1 MTQGTRAKAAP
12 AMTVDAGATL
22 PRREEYS
29 PLDAPSQ
36 ELLMPSMPL
45 DAVRTQDPGAALAE
59 RAEAGL
65 LGRAADGELQA
76 FEQLYRA
83 YHPRLTR
90 FLDRLTRRPG
100 LVGELL
106 NDTMLVVW
114 NRAATYNGRCKVS
127 TWIFAIAYRKAMKA
141 LSRLDE
147 PMADASDDD
156 QPAPPESGPEYHA
169 AQSQIR
175 AVLAQAMDQLSFEQ
189 RAVVHLTYFHGIGC
203 REISEIVGC
212 PVDTV
217 KTRMFHARR
226 RLKTLL
232 AGQLEDWL

>member
-1 MTQGTRAKAAP
+1 M
-12 AMTVDAGATL
+12 
-22 PRREEYS
+22 S
-29 PLDAPSQ
+29 
-36 ELLMPSMPL
+36 SMPL
-45 DAVRTQDPGAALAE
+45 DAARTQDEGAALAD

-65 LGRAADGELQA
+65 VRRTADGELQA
-76 FEQLYRA
+76 FEQLYRT

-90 FLDRLTRRPG
+90 FLDRLTRRPA

-114 NRAATYNGRCKVS
+114 NRAGTYNGQSKVS

-147 PMADASDDD
+147 PMPDEPDDD
-156 QPAPPESGPEYHA
+156 QPAPPESGPEFHA

-175 AVLAQAMDQLSFEQ
+175 AVLVEALGHLSFEQ
-189 RAVVHLTYFHGIGC
+189 RAIVHLTYFHGIGY
-203 REISEIVGC
+203 REIGEIVGC

-232 AGQLEDWL
+232 AGRLEDWL

>member
-1 MTQGTRAKAAP
+1 MVGMPMTGP
-12 AMTVDAGATL
+12 LHAGR
-22 PRREEYS
+22 PDRRES
-29 PLDAPSQ
+29 DTLDDPHREPA
-36 ELLMPSMPL
+36 MPSMP
-45 DAVRTQDPGAALAE
+45 
-59 RAEAGL
+59 RAEAPPQAEGTPL
-65 LGRAADGELQA
+65 PESAEARLVSRTANGELPA

-90 FLDRLTRRPG
+90 FLDRMTRRPG
-100 LVGELL
+100 LVEEVL

-114 NRAATYNGRCKVS
+114 NRAAAYNGRCKVS
-127 TWIFAIAYRKAMKA
+127 TWIFSIANRKAIKA
-141 LSRLDE
+141 LSQLDE
-147 PMADASDDD
+147 PLDDEGSDAH
-156 QPAPPESGPEYHA
+156 PAPPEAGPEYRA
-169 AQSQIR
+169 AQSQMR
-175 AVLAQAMDQLSFEQ
+175 AVLAQALGHLSLEQ

>member
-1 MTQGTRAKAAP
+1 MTQGTRAKAAT

-36 ELLMPSMPL
+36 EPLMPSMPL
-45 DAVRTQDPGAALAE
+45 DAVRTPDPGAALAE

-114 NRAATYNGRCKVS
+114 NRAATYNGSCKVS
-127 TWIFAIAYRKAMKA
+127 TWIFAIAYRNAIKA

-147 PMADASDDD
+147 PMADASDEDR
-156 QPAPPESGPEYHA
+156 PAPPEAGPEYHA
-169 AQSQIR
+169 AQSQFAR
-175 AVLAQAMDQLSFEQ
+175 CWRKPWTNSVEQ

-226 RLKTLL
+226 RLKALL
-232 AGQLEDWL
+232 AGQMEDWL

>member
-1 MTQGTRAKAAP
+1 MGPRTRPTKP
-12 AMTVDAGATL
+12 GCPV
-22 PRREEYS
+22 PEHEEYS
-29 PLDAPSQ
+29 ALEPLSH
-36 ELLMPSMPL
+36 ELPMPSMPI
-45 DAVRTQDPGAALAE
+45 DAVRTQVDEALLAE
-59 RAEAGL
+59 RAEVAL
-65 LGRAADGELQA
+65 LARTTRGDLQA

-90 FLDRLTRRPG
+90 FLDRLTRRPA
-100 LVGELL
+100 LVEEVL

-114 NRAATYNGRCKVS
+114 NRAATYNGRSKVS
-127 TWIFAIAYRKAMKA
+127 TWIFAIGYRKAMKA

-147 PMADASDDD
+147 PMPEDGDDD
-156 QPAPPESGPEYHA
+156 QPAPAEANPEYRA

-175 AVLAQAMDQLSFEQ
+175 EVLAQAMDQLTFEQ

-203 REISEIVGC
+203 REISEIVDC

-226 RLKTLL
+226 RLKNLL
-232 AGQLEDWL
+232 AGRLEDWL